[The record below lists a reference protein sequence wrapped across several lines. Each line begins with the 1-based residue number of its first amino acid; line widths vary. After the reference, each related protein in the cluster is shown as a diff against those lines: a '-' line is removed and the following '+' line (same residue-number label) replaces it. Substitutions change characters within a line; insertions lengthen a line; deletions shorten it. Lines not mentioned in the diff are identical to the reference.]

1 MAVTIPALDF
11 LDRIESIDEE
21 PALIGLSDWNAL
33 PMVGAIWFWLLLLIG
48 FVWLRRH
55 ADLNRGQRDHAL
67 TPDDARLAP
76 GFRPRVSMV
85 VAGKEEEANIAR
97 CVEGMLAQ
105 DYPGL
110 QVIAV
115 NDRSADRT
123 GAILD
128 EIALRNPRLE
138 AVHVRHL
145 PEGWFGKNNAMREGL
160 ERATGDWFCFTDA
173 DCKFDSTSLV
183 SAAVSYAAENKIEF
197 LSVLPKLE
205 AETIW
210 ERVVQPVA
218 GAVMIF
224 WNPPQKVN
232 SPQHKQAYANGAFML
247 MSRRAYDLMGGHDAV
262 KATLNEDM
270 HMARRA
276 KQLGIRLHVMRSADM
291 YRCRMY
297 TGFRQIWRGWS
308 RIFYG
313 CFGTLPRLIISLLF
327 LAVFSMSPYVSLLA
341 APLAGAWGDWIATAA
356 AIAIVA
362 QQSILWRYYAFSGMA
377 APWALTYPLG
387 ALLCMGMICNAM
399 LRAGGATKT
408 VWRGTTYVGGSQ
420 TTQGVAVATGH
431 PVSRPGATTTLNGG
445 TVNGS
450 SKQPAA

>member
-1 MAVTIPALDF
+1 M
-11 LDRIESIDEE
+11 
-21 PALIGLSDWNAL
+21 IGLSDWNAL
-33 PMVGAIWFWLLLLIG
+33 PMGGAVWFWVLLLIA

-67 TPDDARLAP
+67 TADDARRAP
-76 GFRPRVSMV
+76 GFRPKVTMI
-85 VAGKEEEANIAR
+85 VAGKEEEANIAQ
-97 CVEGMLAQ
+97 CVQGMLGQ

-115 NDRSADRT
+115 NDRSVDRT

-128 EIALRNPRLE
+128 EMAARSPRLE
-138 AVHVRHL
+138 AVHIRHL
-145 PEGWFGKNNAMREGL
+145 PEGWFGKNNAMRAGL
-160 ERATGDWFCFTDA
+160 ERATGEWFCFTDA
-173 DCKFDSTSLV
+173 DCKFDSRSLV
-183 SAAVSYAAENKIEF
+183 SAAVGYAGENNIDF

-205 AETIW
+205 AETFW

-218 GAVMIF
+218 GGILIF

-232 SPQHKQAYANGAFML
+232 SPNCKQAYANGAFML
-247 MSRRAYDLMGGHDAV
+247 MSRRAYDALGGHDAV

-276 KQLGIRLHVMRSADM
+276 KQLGIRLHVMRNADM

-313 CFGTLPRLIISLLF
+313 SFGTLPRLIISFLF
-327 LAVFSMSPYVSLLA
+327 LAIFSVSPYVALLT
-341 APLAGAWGDWIATAA
+341 AGFVGSWGDWLAIAGAA
-356 AIAIVA
+356 AVA
-362 QQSILWRYYAFSGMA
+362 SQQSILWRYYDFSGI
-377 APWALTYPLG
+377 PGRWALTYPLG
-387 ALLCMGMICNAM
+387 AVLCLGMICNAM
-399 LRAGGATKT
+399 LRVGGATRT

-420 TTQGVAVATGH
+420 TTQGSAVPSAPANVAAAKSSASDGM
-431 PVSRPGATTTLNGG
+431 
-445 TVNGS
+445 TVETP